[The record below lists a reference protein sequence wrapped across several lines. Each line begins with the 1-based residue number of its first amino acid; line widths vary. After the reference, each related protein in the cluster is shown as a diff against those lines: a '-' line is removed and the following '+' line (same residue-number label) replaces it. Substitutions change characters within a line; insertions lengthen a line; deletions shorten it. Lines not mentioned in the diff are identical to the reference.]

1 MRTTLITA
9 FSLVLG
15 LWITLARVS
24 FGLVG
29 PVAAWLGP
37 TLGLAFVWLWTWTAR
52 HMTRTVA
59 RGYRIR
65 PRTRVALALSAA
77 CAIAFGF
84 TAPEYADG
92 AFRTLF
98 GELGGAGANEMSI
111 ALCNPFGIIAIACA
125 VAAVAFAAADGR
137 DPRPEEDEDLIDE
150 SGMVRHPLADR

>member
-1 MRTTLITA
+1 VRTTLITV

-29 PVAAWLGP
+29 PVAVWLGP
-37 TLGLAFVWLWTWTAR
+37 TLGLAFVWLWIWTAR
-52 HMTRTVA
+52 RMTQTVA

-65 PRTRVALALSAA
+65 PRTRVALALSAV
-77 CAIAFGF
+77 CAIAFGL